1 MKVIVV
7 EDQLLT
13 REGVVRTL
21 DHVGVEVLAA
31 VSDIPALR
39 EALSTEHPDA
49 VVLDVRLPPTF
60 TNEGIRAAE
69 ELHTTHPD
77 VAVLVLSHYV
87 EAEFAM
93 ALLTR
98 TTAGVGY
105 LLKDRILTPATLSD
119 SLSRV
124 VAGEC
129 VVDPALVA
137 TLMGQKGSRGPL
149 GDLTARERDV
159 LAGVAEGLSNAAIS
173 ERLFI
178 SERTVEVHA
187 QRIFRKLSLG
197 DDPGTNRRVLA
208 AVTYLAHMGTEGVG
222 PTTSAP

>member
-21 DHVGVEVLAA
+21 NHVGVDVSAA
-31 VSDIPALR
+31 VSDIPALM
-39 EALSTEHPDA
+39 EAVASETPDA

-60 TNEGIRAAE
+60 TDEGIRAAE
-69 ELHTTHPD
+69 ELHRTHPH

-87 EAEFAM
+87 EAEFAT
-93 ALLTR
+93 ALLRR

-105 LLKDRILTPATLSD
+105 LLKDRILTPTTLSD
-119 SLSRV
+119 ALTRV

-137 TLMGQKGSRGPL
+137 TLMGQQASVGPL
-149 GDLTARERDV
+149 NQLTARERDV
-159 LAGVAEGLSNAAIS
+159 LAGVAEGLSNAAIGQ
-173 ERLFI
+173 RLFI

-187 QRIFRKLSLG
+187 QRVFRKLGLG

-208 AVTYLAHMGTEGVG
+208 AVTYLTV
-222 PTTSAP
+222 SANA